1 MIKAAIFNSMWDGG
15 VCISS
20 NCKVDTDIREVFDIE
35 MVEDTDDLDIL
46 ERQFV
51 SFDGTEH
58 GVVEVSERENDEQF
72 WYC

>member
-20 NCKVDTDIREVFDIE
+20 NCKVDTDTKEVFDIE
-35 MVEDTDDLDIL
+35 TIEDTNGLAIL

-58 GVVEVSERENDEQF
+58 EVVEVSERENDEQF
-72 WYC
+72 WHW